1 MEYVK
6 INFITIVGGYV
17 ACFVEGLLL
26 YSGFTLCNL
35 LATKNENVEAAC
47 PKIFFWKS
55 SPAEMLFCFG
65 IFHTKSL

>member
-47 PKIFFWKS
+47 PKIFF
-55 SPAEMLFCFG
+55 
-65 IFHTKSL
+65 

>member
-55 SPAEMLFCFG
+55 SPADAILFWNFL
-65 IFHTKSL
+65 H